1 MRAFRWRIGGEPSH
15 ARGAA
20 GDPAEQAQD
29 SIDKVCEIR
38 LVFAPESPASGLTR
52 PRRVAASAGVATRD
66 GHRARTEEHVMG
78 LRSRLVE
85 RGKQIATSPRV
96 LRIISDDRFRLAA
109 EGLMDAPNRARAVAQ
124 KAGEAWEILLK
135 GHALPSIDPSI
146 DDDPVPAPAARHRA
160 AARPRKPGARDE
172 SADRTN
178 GRAAASADDGDD
190 LAAAM
195 ASRTSLAA
203 LGGRDV
209 FEKAYKFKAADN
221 ARKMGVYPYF
231 RPLDFNDGPEAV
243 LEGRRVTMFGSNNYL
258 GLTTH
263 PKVREAATEAIK
275 KFGTSMTGSR
285 LVNGSMKLH
294 NQLEEKLAAFF
305 GKESALVFTTGYQV
319 NIATISALVS
329 NKKCVAVI
337 DRNDHASIYDGVRLG
352 QAVGAR
358 MVRYKHNDAEDLDR
372 ILSDLGPEEGAFVIT
387 DGVFSAEGEIA
398 HLPEILAVTQKHK
411 VRLFV
416 DDAHALGVIGPQ
428 GRGTAAHFGILDQ
441 IDLVGGTFSKSLAS
455 IGGWLVGER
464 KVLDY
469 IQHFASSFLFAASAA
484 PPSVAAAMAALEVM
498 QEEPWRIDKLRENHT
513 YMRGELKKMGFDVGK
528 SETAVIPVYVRQDL
542 RTIMMWKELL
552 DVHGIYTNPFISP
565 GVPPKQAM
573 LRTSYM
579 ATHTREHLDRGL
591 EAFRATGKKFG
602 LI

>member
-1 MRAFRWRIGGEPSH
+1 
-15 ARGAA
+15 
-20 GDPAEQAQD
+20 
-29 SIDKVCEIR
+29 
-38 LVFAPESPASGLTR
+38 
-52 PRRVAASAGVATRD
+52 
-66 GHRARTEEHVMG
+66 MG

-85 RGKQIATSPRV
+85 RGKQIAMSPRV
-96 LRIISDDRFRLAA
+96 LQIISDDRFKLAA
-109 EGLMDAPNRARAVAQ
+109 EGLMDAPNRVRAVAQ
-124 KAGEAWEILLK
+124 KAGEAWQILTR
-135 GHALPSIDPSI
+135 GNALGNIDPSI
-146 DDDPVPAPAARHRA
+146 DEDPVPSPAARSSRSTASRSPITASPQKTHDDDA
-160 AARPRKPGARDE
+160 DGH
-172 SADRTN
+172 DRTN
-178 GRAAASADDGDD
+178 GRSIGPAGGGDD
-190 LAAAM
+190 LAASM
-195 ASRTSLAA
+195 ASRTALSA

-209 FEKAYKFKAADN
+209 FDKAFKFKSADN
-221 ARKMGVYPYF
+221 ARKMGVYPFF
-231 RPLDFNDGPEAV
+231 RPLDLNDGPEAV

-263 PKVREAATEAIK
+263 PKVREAAVEAIK

-294 NQLEEKLAAFF
+294 NELEDKLAAFF

-319 NIATISALVS
+319 NLATISALVS

-358 MVRYKHNDAEDLDR
+358 MIRYKHNDPESLESV
-372 ILSDLGPEEGAFVIT
+372 LSGIGDEEGALVVT

-398 HLPEILAVTQKHK
+398 RLPELVDVVKRHGA
-411 VRLFV
+411 RLFV

-428 GRGTAAHFGILDQ
+428 GRGTAAHFGILDKV
-441 IDLVGGTFSKSLAS
+441 DLVGGTFSKSLAS

-469 IQHFASSFLFAASAA
+469 IRHSASSFLFAASAA
-484 PPSVAAAMAALEVM
+484 PPCVAAAMAALEVM

-513 YMRGELKKMGFDVGK
+513 YMRDELKKMGFDVGK
-528 SETAVIPVYVRQDL
+528 SQTAVIPLYVRQDL

-579 ATHTREHLDRGL
+579 ATHTREHLDKGL
-591 EAFRATGKKFG
+591 EAFRAVGKKFK
-602 LI
+602 IIP